1 MKGYTE
7 NTQFVTKHLQWSLRY
22 PVHSSTRILSQEST
36 GMLTEVG
43 QIRKIVIKSGLHWWL
58 RGTESARQCR
68 RCGFDPWVR
77 KIPWRRKWQ
86 PTPVFFPGKS
96 QEYRSLAGY
105 ISWVTKSQMPLRNWT
120 TIIKSILSAE
130 VRVCCNVSK
139 KHLRLWNHIEMIVNL
154 CSSLTSIF
162 STGKI
167 SKCWHLHTH
176 LFNNL
181 SLAPN
186 PFLICYPPSKFSLA
200 INIQWTANMGEI
212 SKSFW
217 TPTT

>member
-1 MKGYTE
+1 
-7 NTQFVTKHLQWSLRY
+7 
-22 PVHSSTRILSQEST
+22 
-36 GMLTEVG
+36 MLTEVG
-43 QIRKIVIKSGLHWWL
+43 QIRKTVIKTGLPRWL
-58 RGTESARQCR
+58 QGRESARQCR

-120 TIIKSILSAE
+120 TIIKSILSVE

-162 STGKI
+162 STSKI

-181 SLAPN
+181 SQVWPQILSSFVIPPQN
-186 PFLICYPPSKFSLA
+186 SPWLSIFSVLLTWQKHQNRFGHPLLKKSTDMIKMLIPLVKCVY
-200 INIQWTANMGEI
+200 T
-212 SKSFW
+212 
-217 TPTT
+217 